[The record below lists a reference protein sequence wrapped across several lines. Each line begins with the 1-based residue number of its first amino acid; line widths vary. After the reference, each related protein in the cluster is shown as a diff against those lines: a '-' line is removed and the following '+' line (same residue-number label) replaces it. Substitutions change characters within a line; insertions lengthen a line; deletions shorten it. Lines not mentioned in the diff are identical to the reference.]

1 MDKLIDV
8 TRMDNYYEQIVK
20 KKFTAKQLVS
30 LVGSICGI
38 VLVIALCVMF
48 SSKYSFLIPVS
59 LLLLCLGIWLAV
71 YLVRNSGIEY
81 EYTFVTGEM
90 RIERIKG
97 KAKRRNIT
105 VFDIKGID
113 DIGKYYDRETGRRNV
128 EPSKYNLVLHAEENN
143 TSDATYY
150 VLIHDKIRHKP
161 ALLIFTPNKMTL
173 EKLRPYLSIELKKKF
188 ITLMKS
194 EDEYAKSA
202 AVNA

>member
-20 KKFTAKQLVS
+20 KKFTAKQMIS
-30 LVGSICGI
+30 LVGSICAI
-38 VLVIALCVMF
+38 ILIIALCVFF
-48 SSKYSFLIPVS
+48 SGIYSFLIPVALI
-59 LLLLCLGIWLAV
+59 LLGFGIWLTV

-113 DIGKYYDRETGRRNV
+113 DIGKYYNHETGRRNV
-128 EPSKYNLVLHAEENN
+128 EPSKHNLVLHAEENN
-143 TSDATYY
+143 ASDSTYY

-161 ALLIFTPNKMTL
+161 ALLMFTPNKMTL

-188 ITLMKS
+188 ITLMKEEEKYNNS
-194 EDEYAKSA
+194 TVTNS
-202 AVNA
+202 